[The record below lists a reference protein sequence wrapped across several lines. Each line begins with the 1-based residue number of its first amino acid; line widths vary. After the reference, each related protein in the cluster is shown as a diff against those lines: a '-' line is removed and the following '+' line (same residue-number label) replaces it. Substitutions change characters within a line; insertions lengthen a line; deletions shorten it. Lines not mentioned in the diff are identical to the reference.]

1 MIFFLAKN
9 AASNS
14 TKFPLAVSKQSDIRI
29 VVCQRFGFCHL
40 KLFRIA
46 CLASGKVD
54 ANEGIDDGKDANG
67 GGTDD

>member
-1 MIFFLAKN
+1 M
-9 AASNS
+9 
-14 TKFPLAVSKQSDIRI
+14 
-29 VVCQRFGFCHL
+29 CQRFGFCHL

-54 ANEGIDDGKDANG
+54 ANEGIDDGEDANG

>member
-1 MIFFLAKN
+1 MIFFLATN
-9 AASNS
+9 AA
-14 TKFPLAVSKQSDIRI
+14 TKFPLVSKQSDIRI

-54 ANEGIDDGKDANG
+54 ANEGIDDGEDANG